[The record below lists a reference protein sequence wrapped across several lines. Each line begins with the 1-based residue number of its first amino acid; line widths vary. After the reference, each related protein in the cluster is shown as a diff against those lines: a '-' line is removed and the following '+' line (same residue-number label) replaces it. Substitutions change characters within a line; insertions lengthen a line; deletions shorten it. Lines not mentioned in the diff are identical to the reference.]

1 MKKNGSVLLY
11 LNIWRLDTLILCL
24 VGVLNLSEI
33 QRQHKTFIMPSLL
46 TSRQKNYCLR
56 FLVNGLIIELLLQCI
71 KWLHNSFFAS
81 ASCFVGKNDLNQ
93 PGKCIHMR
101 KFFPAWLRSRSVL
114 DEVSVMRGNF
124 QLIWT
129 ELFCWWKLALWR
141 DLAEIIFPPRRH
153 NSSHMNS
160 S

>member
-1 MKKNGSVLLY
+1 MKKNGSVLLH

-56 FLVNGLIIELLLQCI
+56 FLVNRLIIELLLQCI

-81 ASCFVGKNDLNQ
+81 ASWFVGKNDLNHS
-93 PGKCIHMR
+93 GKCNQKIFPRLTEISVSFRRSLGYAGKLSAYMNWTFLLVKISIMAR
-101 KFFPAWLRSRSVL
+101 SCWNYFPA
-114 DEVSVMRGNF
+114 
-124 QLIWT
+124 
-129 ELFCWWKLALWR
+129 
-141 DLAEIIFPPRRH
+141 
-153 NSSHMNS
+153 
-160 S
+160 